1 MQEFCRSIALIRKPA
16 DHRTLWLARWQDRGR
31 WYDFVMAEPLG
42 DESFRECI
50 DREVGWVL
58 DLERERDYLVSN
70 MAQINLNF
78 SDALPGDAH
87 ETHIV
92 VAFYVVDLYRKSAW
106 QRVDA
111 DRANCWLTA
120 EQIYAGLAQDERPI
134 NPNLRFLVRHSEV
147 IQPWQ

>member
-1 MQEFCRSIALIRKPA
+1 MQRFCRSIALIRKPTE
-16 DHRTLWLARWQDRGR
+16 HRTSWLARWQDRGR
-31 WYDFVMAEPLG
+31 WFDFIMAEPLG

-70 MAQINLNF
+70 MAQINLDF

-87 ETHIV
+87 ETQIL

-106 QRVDA
+106 QKVDA
-111 DRANCWLTA
+111 DRENFWLTA
-120 EQIYAGLAQDERPI
+120 EQIYAGHAQDGRPI
-134 NPNLRFLVRHSEV
+134 NPNLRFLIRHSEV